1 MPLPRRVPG
10 SQPGQF
16 LQQGRGGVPGQRGQS
31 TQLLHPFTR
40 IGDKLAADRFE
51 WPVDDLGAPDL
62 DWADGDG
69 LNPFVGPGPFVAG
82 GAPAAGLQTPWQ
94 ERDFSDVTCTG
105 FDEGEHLRYNAAAFD
120 PAVGDDIIFLLLARA
135 RFFAGGTSVLFS
147 TRIALGTGWTIYQ
160 LANGTVTFLMEDTLA
175 ASVGSGTGPAMGWAL
190 WGVTV
195 DRGARQ
201 WLYRSG
207 TPDDDDDISGLGDV
221 ASGVGVAI
229 NSRCNGTQDHPSDI
243 ARAMVWYGVNLAA
256 TATAAWHLDVAQSV
270 LGDRPDQGAA
280 GDFARATGATW
291 QNRNGVWSIGGTD
304 TVRAGDSGGL
314 RCSTTR
320 TNQAYKNTDL
330 RAGDAAVILTATGGV
345 VSDVDDSVALT
356 AAGAREFGPTVCQV
370 ANATG
375 GVIHARMSQVTGSV
389 VRRSLQALVRRSAGV
404 GAVSLGLYDESAG
417 TFVAGAAIH
426 DGYDARTLVHGQTP
440 ADLDCTMCLEI
451 ADNTTVRFTAHDMS
465 AGTRCTTPIPNTALA
480 AAAIR
485 NADEWTS
492 DVTPLDL
499 QGGVS
504 LTATPLGWSAAETG
518 GASLLWTVWG
528 AQATLR
534 VSAAGFWELALDGT
548 TTLTSTVQP
557 ADGVA
562 NDIRFFWSTGGLI
575 TLTVDDDTQ
584 TGPYDGTIRWD
595 GEWQLIAQIAE
606 FAVRNFATYR
616 NGSG

>member
-1 MPLPRRVPG
+1 MIRRRPIARPCSDPG
-10 SQPGQF
+10 RF
-16 LQQGRGGVPGQRGQS
+16 VRGGVPTGARGQR
-31 TQLLHPFTR
+31 TTELDPFTSV
-40 IGDKLAADRFE
+40 GDPASVDRFG
-51 WPVDDLGAPDL
+51 WPVGDLGVPDL

-69 LNPFVGPGPFVAG
+69 VNPLQGPVLT
-82 GAPAAGLQTPWQ
+82 AASDPDPGQTTPWV
-94 ERDFSDVTCTG
+94 DVGGVARTNTE
-105 FDEGEHLRYNAAAFD
+105 FDGNDYYSSVGSID
-120 PAVGDDIIFLLLARA
+120 PAVNDDFVILVECRIVRLNGAVFTIFATRDGAVAGFFLYTDNLPRW
-135 RFFAGGTSVLFS
+135 RFASRDGVPATVTSTGLVSIGRVLVGITYDDDGLQYLYCNGNLEDS
-147 TRIALGTGWTIYQ
+147 DNVAALGTIGHGAGI
-160 LANGTVTFLMEDTLA
+160 GIA
-175 ASVGSGTGPAMGWAL
+175 AQPSGGASAPCDIGRIMYWHGP
-190 WGVTV
+190 
-195 DRGARQ
+195 
-201 WLYRSG
+201 
-207 TPDDDDDISGLGDV
+207 
-221 ASGVGVAI
+221 
-229 NSRCNGTQDHPSDI
+229 
-243 ARAMVWYGVNLAA
+243 NLAA
-256 TATAAWHLDVAQSV
+256 IATGPWHTDVSDHV
-270 LGDRPDQGAA
+270 LGTRAAQGTA
-280 GDFARATGATW
+280 GAFARATSASW
-291 QNRNGVWSIGGTD
+291 QNRNGVWAMGGLGTPK
-304 TVRAGDSGGL
+304 AGDSGGL
-314 RCSTTR
+314 RCAPAR
-320 TNQAYKNTDL
+320 TNQAFSNINPQ
-330 RAGDAAVILTATGGV
+330 AGDAAVALTATAGV
-345 VSDVDDSVALT
+345 TAEVDDSADLL
-356 AAGAREFGPTVCQV
+356 AAGAREWGPNVFEFT
-370 ANATG
+370 NATG
-375 GVIHARMSQVTGSV
+375 AVQYVRMSQQTGDV
-389 VRRSLQALVRRSAGV
+389 NARSLQALVRRSAGV

-584 TGPYDGTIRWD
+584 TGPYDGTIRWA

-606 FAVRNFATYR
+606 FEVKDFTTYR